1 MVNGHERPGDLRA
14 ATGSTFIAETSDLGA
29 FQSVQ
34 KNQASAKK
42 EDSSNAVLQSED
54 AISTVALATP
64 PSTSTEVFVPRRR
77 FQRGRVFERGSRK
90 KVWVGSFREDKVQPD
105 GSITRIRRSVVLGDT
120 ARVCRRAAL
129 ATLQPFLDRVNI
141 APPPLP
147 KSGKTLLEAVA
158 DWRIHIAPNL
168 KPATARAAESH
179 LRQHIIPHLGT
190 LRLSEFT
197 VKVVQA
203 FSTGLISGRT
213 RKTVEN
219 ILQTLFSVLQTARRF
234 GSAIRAVS
242 RADIVLPNGGI
253 SREVRF
259 FDAEQ
264 VGKIVAAAKE
274 PYSTMFAVLGMTGL
288 RAGEMLGLKV
298 SDLDFTRKVIHVRRS
313 IDSRTR
319 QEQTPKSRGSASDV
333 PIPWALER
341 RLLEFLRVGYRENL
355 NGYLFA
361 NRKCN
366 PYSIG
371 KVTEYGLWPALEKLK
386 IERAGLHAFRH
397 AAASELLEQG
407 APLTVVQRQ
416 LRHRDARTTL
426 QKYGHVVGDAQR
438 RAVETLAENIER
450 HAAVELEPCAEM
462 EPSFA

>member
-1 MVNGHERPGDLRA
+1 MANGHERPCDLHT
-14 ATGSTFIAETSDLGA
+14 ATGSAFIGETSEFAA
-29 FQSVQ
+29 FH
-34 KNQASAKK
+34 SAKRSQVPAEK
-42 EDSSNAVLQSED
+42 DHPSSGVLQSED
-54 AISTVALATP
+54 ALSKVALATP
-64 PSTSTEVFVPRRR
+64 SSTSTEVLVPRRR
-77 FQRGRVFERGSRK
+77 FQRGRLFVRGSRK
-90 KVWVGSFREDKVQPD
+90 KVWVGSFREDQVQPD
-105 GSITRIRRSVVLGDT
+105 GSITRIRRSVVLGET
-120 ARVCRRAAL
+120 VRISRRAAL

-147 KSGKTLLEAVA
+147 KSGKSLLEAVA
-158 DWRIHIAPNL
+158 EWRIHIAPNL
-168 KPATARAAESH
+168 KPSTVRAAESH
-179 LRQHIIPHLGT
+179 LKQHIIPHLGT

-219 ILQTLFSVLQTARRF
+219 VLQTLFSILQTARRF
-234 GSAIRAVS
+234 GSAVRAVS

-298 SDLDFTRKVIHVRRS
+298 SDPDFTRKVIHVRRS
-313 IDSRTR
+313 IDSRTT
-319 QEQTPKSRGSASDV
+319 QEQTPKSRGSVSDV
-333 PIPWALER
+333 PMPGPLEK
-341 RLLEFLRVGYRENL
+341 RLLEFLRAGYRENL

-361 NRKCN
+361 NRNVN

-371 KVTEYGLWPALEKLK
+371 KVTEYGLWPALQKLK

-450 HAAVELEPCAEM
+450 HAAVELEPSAEM